1 MQILMFLCVMLNG
14 KKDRKPTHA
23 MRSQNFLSTCIY
35 IFKLLILCRE
45 NLSVSGNKMVMVLKV
60 CFGFFLLHFPSV
72 LQFYIFFILPLHS
85 RRIFFLIYLF

>member
-14 KKDRKPTHA
+14 KKDRKTTHA

-60 CFGFFLLHFPSV
+60 CFGFFCCIFQV
-72 LQFYIFFILPLHS
+72 FYS
-85 RRIFFLIYLF
+85 SIFFLFCLYIRGEFFF